1 MRLEPATPRS
11 RDNLALYQWA
21 TVLLIT
27 CVFTQARPSFHCSP
41 ICDKYTKYVSC
52 LSNWASTQETLSSG
66 FAPIFNSNEYGQLQ
80 RLARLLKFCMHQV
93 LFWFFSEALI
103 SLVCAFVV
111 RLQQS
116 QIFSRLCPF
125 IVFYDVKD
133 NLPSILALGNDEA
146 FELNANT
153 NTIIASYL
161 PLLSIEI

>member
-11 RDNLALYQWA
+11 RDNLALYHWA
-21 TVLLIT
+21 TVLRIIS
-27 CVFTQARPSFHCSP
+27 VFTQARFFYCSH

-52 LSNWASTQETLSSG
+52 LSNWASTQENLSSG

-80 RLARLLKFCMHQV
+80 RLARLLKFCMYQV
-93 LFWFFSEALI
+93 VFWFVSEALI
-103 SLVCAFVV
+103 SLVCAFFG

-116 QIFSRLCPF
+116 QIFSRLCPL

-146 FELNANT
+146 FVLNT
-153 NTIIASYL
+153 NTNTMIASYL